1 MCLERRGLTHLE
13 ARTDLNRVDRK
24 RKVVDTV
31 DLDNVKGVAV
41 DGEDEVGVARQRN
54 KTESVHRC

>member
-1 MCLERRGLTHLE
+1 MCLERRGLTRLE

-24 RKVVDTV
+24 GKVVDTV
-31 DLDNVKGVAV
+31 DLDNVEGVAV

-54 KTESVHRC
+54 KTESVQRC